1 MSNWDSKKYK
11 VKEEY
16 MGKEIIVDV
25 NETWKNGSIDS
36 AMISCPGYSSMI
48 KGISHKVGNYRPCE
62 QGGVIGEIIKRLS
75 VEDVHDAIMKE
86 FLIAERSIASD
97 KKQEHDNFEN
107 KRYFHVIV
115 EYEDQEIAVAL
126 MIKAGRKEVHIIC
139 PSTYMVSS
147 VSMEDNKFRDKIIDE
162 VEKSKKLIDNGYV
175 FPKPGKMSKVKK
187 KIKSLFQ

>member
-25 NETWKNGSIDS
+25 NETWKNGNIDS
-36 AMISCPGYSSMI
+36 AMISCPSYSSMI
-48 KGISHKVGNYRPCE
+48 RSIGHRVGNYRPCE
-62 QGGVIGEIIKRLS
+62 QGGVIGEIIRRLS
-75 VEDVHDAIMKE
+75 VSDVHDAIMKE

-107 KRYFHVIV
+107 RRYFHVIV
-115 EYEDQEIAVAL
+115 EYEDQEISVAL
-126 MIKAGRKEVHIIC
+126 MLKSGRGEAHIIC

-147 VSMEDNKFRDKIIDE
+147 VSMEGNKFRDKIIDE

-175 FPKPGKMSKVKK
+175 FPKSSKISKVKR
-187 KIKSLFQ
+187 KIKSLF